1 MSRRRGGDEKGSKIP
16 SRFRV
21 ERGDGDTSRA
31 SSFGPAL
38 PPAFRPQ
45 QKVEDEEEEEEEIGP
60 VLPPGFRRQK
70 EDEDDDDDEEEE
82 EGGIGPALAPG
93 FSGQSGTASGS
104 GRSPVRKNTDDDD
117 DGYFGP
123 ALPPGFAPR
132 ASIIGPTIPPGVT
145 EQDDSDSDGEIIGPM
160 PAEGPIQSRVAEE
173 IELRSQRMKDKL
185 LGKTDE
191 GPVVRES
198 WMMEL
203 PDDAKTFGL
212 GPRSFRRKAAPDA
225 GDRSVWTD
233 TPADRERRA
242 REGDSDK
249 AGGSGKKKRKHK
261 VESEPSE
268 QDLQLA
274 DAVAAYN
281 EANRGVS
288 LMDQHKRK
296 RKSGGAA
303 TGPPPPR
310 RPFDRDVDLQ
320 GGRVDGRKR
329 QDIIDKSRL
338 LGSRFSHGNSRMF
351 L

>member
-1 MSRRRGGDEKGSKIP
+1 MRRRKKSDQPCPLGSDDRRRMRTTRRRRRRG
-16 SRFRV
+16 
-21 ERGDGDTSRA
+21 
-31 SSFGPAL
+31 AL
-38 PPAFRPQ
+38 GQPW
-45 QKVEDEEEEEEEIGP
+45 
-60 VLPPGFRRQK
+60 PPGFLGKAAQPV
-70 EDEDDDDDEEEE
+70 DQ
-82 EGGIGPALAPG
+82 GGVSPA
-93 FSGQSGTASGS
+93 
-104 GRSPVRKNTDDDD
+104 RKNTDDDD

-160 PAEGPIQSRVAEE
+160 PAQGPIQSRVAEE

-242 REGDSDK
+242 REGDADK

-274 DAVAAYN
+274 EAVAAYN
-281 EANRGVS
+281 DANRGVS

-303 TGPPPPR
+303 SGPPPPR